1 MLGPFLMPKL
11 EVEKQSAF
19 LSNYF
24 TTNRKEKRE
33 ISFCFTGMG

>member
-1 MLGPFLMPKL
+1 MLGPFLMLKL

-19 LSNYF
+19 LSDYF
-24 TTNRKEKRE
+24 TSNRKEKRE

>member
-1 MLGPFLMPKL
+1 MLGPFFTPKV

-19 LSNYF
+19 LSDYF
-24 TTNRKEKRE
+24 TSIRKEKRE